1 VKLLS
6 DRLESNP
13 QYSIIIPTFNESKNI
28 IQILKKIEEVVPK
41 NSLTQAIVVDDNSP
55 DGTGKIVESYLKNVK
70 NIANYYI
77 DIIHRKT
84 KTGLSSA
91 IMNGIQAAK
100 GDMIIVMDSD
110 LSHPPHIIPKL
121 IDSLKKYQYDLA
133 IASRYTKGGKIENW
147 SLKRKVISKVATKIA
162 KQFLNIETK
171 DPMSGFFAFKR
182 QIIDGKKFDAIGFKL
197 LLEILVK
204 TKGVNITEVPYT
216 FTDRQI
222 GASKLDLKTMF
233 DYTKSVW
240 KLYRSSK
247 QENNEKR
254 ISVKFLSKA
263 ARFYTV
269 GASGL
274 AINYLVSLLTLT
286 SNPELWYI
294 HANVSGI
301 LASMTSNFVLNKI
314 WTFNDRDFSKRRTI
328 SQYAK
333 FLSFSS
339 IGAIVQ
345 LGMIYLL
352 VDNYNVE
359 YPIALILSVFTAA
372 LGNFLFNKKW
382 TFKEKVW
389 S

>member
-1 VKLLS
+1 MKLL
-6 DRLESNP
+6 DKRLENIP

-55 DGTGKIVESYLKNVK
+55 DGTGKIVENYLKNVK

-77 DIIHRKT
+77 DIVHRKT
-84 KTGLSSA
+84 KAGLSSA
-91 IMNGIQAAK
+91 ILNGIQAAK
-100 GDMIIVMDSD
+100 GEMIIVMDSD

-147 SLKRKVISKVATKIA
+147 SLKRKLISRIATKIA

-182 QIIDGKKFDAIGFKL
+182 QILDGKKFDAIGFKL

-204 TKGVNITEVPYT
+204 TKGVNIAEIPYT

-222 GASKLDLKTMF
+222 GKSKLDLKTMF

-247 QENNEKR
+247 PETTEKR

-274 AINYLVSLLTLT
+274 LVNYLVSLLTLT
-286 SNPELWYI
+286 NNPELWYI
-294 HANVSGI
+294 HANISGI

-314 WTFNDRDFSKRRTI
+314 WTFNDRDFSKRKMI
-328 SQYAK
+328 SQYTK

-339 IGAIVQ
+339 IGAVVQ

-352 VDNYNVE
+352 VDNYSVE

-372 LGNFLFNKKW
+372 LGNFIFNKKW